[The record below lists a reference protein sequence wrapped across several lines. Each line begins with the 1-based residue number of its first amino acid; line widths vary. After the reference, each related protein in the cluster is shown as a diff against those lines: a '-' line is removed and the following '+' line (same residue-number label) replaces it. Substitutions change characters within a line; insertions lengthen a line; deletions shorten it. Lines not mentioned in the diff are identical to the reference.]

1 MFNNDNPQ
9 FPPTNEQQQSNYPM
23 FIPPPSSHPQQQQ
36 YQQPPQQ
43 FFQPQPQPQPQQQQ
57 QQQPL
62 QFERK
67 SNMSNYQGV
76 QAVGFIPAMQNLLT
90 QIKLMST
97 DAETENAFLK
107 RELSENTDL
116 LNSFIEDFDKVN
128 KLLSTLNTQLQKT
141 KSSINESRNQ
151 ISIEKEKIARYEMD
165 LKLSKE
171 ELQKHP

>member
-9 FPPTNEQQQSNYPM
+9 FPPTTEQQQNNYPM
-23 FIPPPSSHPQQQQ
+23 FIPPQSSHPQQQQ

-43 FFQPQPQPQPQQQQ
+43 FFQPQPQQ

-76 QAVGFIPAMQNLLT
+76 QSVGFIPAMQNLLT

-97 DAETENAFLK
+97 DAENENAFLK
-107 RELSENTDL
+107 RELSENTEL
-116 LNSFIEDFDKVN
+116 LNSFIEDYDKVN

-165 LKLSKE
+165 LKFSKE

>member
-9 FPPTNEQQQSNYPM
+9 FPPTTEQQQNNYPM
-23 FIPPPSSHPQQQQ
+23 FIPPQSSHPQQQQ

-43 FFQPQPQPQPQQQQ
+43 FFQPQPQQ

-97 DAETENAFLK
+97 DAENENAFLK
-107 RELSENTDL
+107 RELSENTEL
-116 LNSFIEDFDKVN
+116 LNSFIEDYDKVN

-165 LKLSKE
+165 LKFSKE